1 MASMSVSLSDQM
13 RGFIKSRVDSGDYH
27 NESEYIRDLVRRDR
41 EKLDKENQLL
51 SLLKQ
56 SEESGTS
63 NRDLPQIMADVEERL
78 RKNGK
83 L

>member
-1 MASMSVSLSDQM
+1 M